1 MPRKSSLV
9 RKLSKGHY
17 QPLLGEDSDE
27 QDEIVQEGVRGSS
40 VPTIRFKAS
49 KGKLSGAGTPNKEDF
64 QDPKEEDDTKIVAKP
79 FKVVV
84 QPRHQEQKEGS
95 RVKFECNISGETE
108 VRYQWFK
115 DDSTIQGQRNSSLV
129 LDPVKVE
136 DFGNY
141 KCEVKYDDGDSEK
154 CVTSLPAELDVIPTD
169 GMKLKC
175 LTNVDSN
182 IQEKV
187 GNLLTKKKP
196 GIRTWKQLAIK
207 YAMEDHLI
215 VSLENSQET
224 AGREVI
230 EFLAKSYPKLTVY
243 EVCKELKEKDI
254 RRLDIVEVLLA
265 HLSAPISGGDVR
277 L

>member
-1 MPRKSSLV
+1 MRKHCHSPYFSL
-9 RKLSKGHY
+9 
-17 QPLLGEDSDE
+17 LLE
-27 QDEIVQEGVRGSS
+27 
-40 VPTIRFKAS
+40 
-49 KGKLSGAGTPNKEDF
+49 
-64 QDPKEEDDTKIVAKP
+64 
-79 FKVVV
+79 
-84 QPRHQEQKEGS
+84 
-95 RVKFECNISGETE
+95 
-108 VRYQWFK
+108 
-115 DDSTIQGQRNSSLV
+115 
-129 LDPVKVE
+129 
-136 DFGNY
+136 
-141 KCEVKYDDGDSEK
+141 
-154 CVTSLPAELDVIPTD
+154 
-169 GMKLKC
+169 LKC

-196 GIRTWKQLAIK
+196 GTPTWKQLAIK

-243 EVCKELKEKDI
+243 EVCKELKDKDI

-265 HLSAPISGGDVR
+265 HLSVPISGGDVR

>member
-1 MPRKSSLV
+1 MSKHCHSPYFSL
-9 RKLSKGHY
+9 
-17 QPLLGEDSDE
+17 LLE
-27 QDEIVQEGVRGSS
+27 
-40 VPTIRFKAS
+40 
-49 KGKLSGAGTPNKEDF
+49 L
-64 QDPKEEDDTKIVAKP
+64 
-79 FKVVV
+79 
-84 QPRHQEQKEGS
+84 
-95 RVKFECNISGETE
+95 KF
-108 VRYQWFK
+108 
-115 DDSTIQGQRNSSLV
+115 
-129 LDPVKVE
+129 
-136 DFGNY
+136 
-141 KCEVKYDDGDSEK
+141 
-154 CVTSLPAELDVIPTD
+154 
-169 GMKLKC
+169 

-243 EVCKELKEKDI
+243 EVCKELKDKDI